1 MKNYIMIGLI
11 LQSLFCLSQTAT
23 PMFMDTLYFEDAVGN
38 KDTLWV
44 GYDSA
49 AICTPFAPKFGEI
62 EITSPFDSVFEVRIM
77 QDLASPQNYQTFKR
91 LILAYENSEPLISC
105 GVWGTGG
112 ILIQSKYP
120 PVTIR
125 YDSTKYDLSGCHAN
139 TIFTPTPDVFVMPEW
154 FWASNYHCLGSS
166 HAYILDTANIE
177 ETIQK
182 EVEGLG
188 MQGVPLLYFTNFLYG
203 PCGAPIIG
211 THEVSSDLDLRIWP
225 NPASDEVQIE
235 DKSGLAAQMVV
246 YNVWGQAVMEQ
257 KKAADQSRL
266 NWNTKDWQPGIYF
279 VTMHHTDGSRGAT
292 RLVKN

>member
-1 MKNYIMIGLI
+1 MIGLI
-11 LQSLFCLSQTAT
+11 LQSLFCVCQTAT

-44 GYDSA
+44 GYDSTV
-49 AICTPFAPKFGEI
+49 IGFPFSPQFGEI
-62 EITSPFDSVFEVRIM
+62 EITAPFDSVFEVRVIHFGWEW
-77 QDLASPQNYQTFKR
+77 PYKTYKK
-91 LILAYENSEPLISC
+91 LISSYHKASWNAC
-105 GVWGTGG
+105 GSFNLGF
-112 ILIQSKYP
+112 IAIQSKYP
-120 PVTIR
+120 PITIR

-166 HAYILDTANIE
+166 HTYVLDTASVE

-182 EVEGLG
+182 EVEGMGLKELP
-188 MQGVPLLYFTNFLYG
+188 VLFSSNFLYG

-235 DKSGLAAQMVV
+235 DKSGLAAQMVI